1 MAEAGPPPGDTAST
15 AAPSAE
21 EGAATAASAPPPPPG
36 GAARP
41 EKIRIQFKAVGSAPI
56 LKRNKFQIA
65 ATETF
70 FAVDQ
75 FLRSQLKLRLQVGSA
90 ARAPVRPS
98 RSRVAET
105 ATRRAKDSLFIYCK
119 SAFAPSPDQT
129 LGSLFE
135 CFGSGGEL
143 IIQYSTT
150 EGPRLSV
157 FHHSHLISSPA
168 RPLRHSMG
176 MSRAQSDTS
185 VMATRDIT
193 WGHAA
198 ISGCGRVNSLFL
210 LTSRGLDL

>member
-105 ATRRAKDSLFIYCK
+105 ATRHAKDSLFIYCK

-150 EGPRLSV
+150 EGLWRSLFCHSRAPFRR
-157 FHHSHLISSPA
+157 SHLNFPLSRPSSAASQHGDESTPSK
-168 RPLRHSMG
+168 PPVM
-176 MSRAQSDTS
+176 DTH
-185 VMATRDIT
+185 T
-193 WGHAA
+193 
-198 ISGCGRVNSLFL
+198 N
-210 LTSRGLDL
+210 

>member
-75 FLRSQLKLRLQVGSA
+75 FLRSQLKLH
-90 ARAPVRPS
+90 P
-98 RSRVAET
+98 
-105 ATRRAKDSLFIYCK
+105 
-119 SAFAPSPDQT
+119 
-129 LGSLFE
+129 
-135 CFGSGGEL
+135 
-143 IIQYSTT
+143 
-150 EGPRLSV
+150 
-157 FHHSHLISSPA
+157 
-168 RPLRHSMG
+168 PLDAMQRFC
-176 MSRAQSDTS
+176 T
-185 VMATRDIT
+185 
-193 WGHAA
+193 AA
-198 ISGCGRVNSLFL
+198 IVAPAENV
-210 LTSRGLDL
+210 RGTVPGVAQQSFALGDCADGAAWIGG